1 MKKATKAIHSGQHPD
16 PTTGA
21 IIPPIYM
28 TSTYVQEYPDTTKGY
43 DYTRAGNPNFT
54 NIEAQIAA
62 LENGKYATIFA
73 SGLSAITGIISTMN
87 SGDKVV
93 ATEDLYGGT
102 FRLFDKV
109 FSRYGIGFE
118 TINTQD
124 LEAVEAALSQKPKYL
139 FLESP
144 TNPLLNISDIS
155 AVWEIARKH
164 GVRSVVDNTFASAI
178 FQNPLD
184 LGADIVMHSTTK
196 YMSGHSDT
204 VGGVLVTND
213 QELKTQFDF
222 GRMSI
227 GLNPSPFDV
236 WLCSR
241 GIKTLPVRMH
251 RHTENAQYIA
261 EALEKND
268 AVKKVYYP
276 GLKSHHNH
284 EIAAKQMSGF
294 SGIISVVFDR
304 DLESVKNMIGKYSYF
319 ALAESLGGVESLVD
333 HPASMTHASIP
344 AEERAKIGLD
354 DGLVRYSV
362 GIEDKQDLLEDI
374 LAQL

>member
-73 SGLSAITGIISTMN
+73 SGLSAITGIISTMD
-87 SGDKVV
+87 SGDKVI

-109 FSRYGIGFE
+109 FSRYSIGFE

-155 AVWEIARKH
+155 AVCKLARKH
-164 GVRSVVDNTFASAI
+164 DVRSVVDNTFASAI

-213 QELKTQFDF
+213 QDLKTQFDF

-241 GIKTLPVRMH
+241 GIKTLPVRMQ
-251 RHTENAQYIA
+251 RHAENAQYIA
-261 EALEKND
+261 EALEKNE

-276 GLKSHHNH
+276 GLPSHQNH